1 MYFIM
6 RFDVLPGKMSAVDQY
21 LDQELLPYWL
31 SHNEVHSVQVF
42 EDKFIGWPER
52 TIMIEIDDLCAL
64 QGILSSPETRQMK
77 EHFTSYAGDIQT
89 QIMDKVSHKP

>member
-6 RFDVLPGKMSAVDQY
+6 SFDVLPGKLGEVDSY
-21 LDQELLPYWL
+21 LEQELLPYWL
-31 SHNEVHSVQVF
+31 SHNEVHSVQVL

-64 QGILSSPETRQMK
+64 QRILSSPETRHMK
-77 EHFTSYAGDIQT
+77 ERFTSYAADIQT
-89 QIMDKVSHKP
+89 QIVDKVIQKP

>member
-6 RFDVLPGKMSAVDQY
+6 RFDVLPGKMSEVDKF

-52 TIMIEIDDLCAL
+52 TVMIEIDDMCAL
-64 QGILSSPETRQMK
+64 QSILSSSETRQMK

-89 QIMDKVSHKP
+89 QIMDKVSQKP